1 MGRIRR
7 TKGGSSPFGVYVPGP
22 RALEGTDP
30 LNKKLAAALS
40 GGAVLVLALS
50 GCSDDEGDKVGD
62 WAKTFCDQA
71 KPQIQKRADAHQII
85 ISTAADSKPAEIQ
98 AADSKAFQDI
108 ANADRALA
116 KAVGAA
122 GAPPVENGEKVQ
134 QDAIKELN
142 STALAYEG
150 LKKQVDALDPT
161 NQQKFAD
168 GLQGVADGL
177 TKIEKMDQNALS
189 KLEEGELG
197 QAMAKQPGCQKPTAA
212 VPPKTSASP
221 NSGSTADPGS
231 TSDSDSDSDSGSSG
245 STKKPSAKPT
255 KKSTAGKSE
264 E

>member
-1 MGRIRR
+1 M
-7 TKGGSSPFGVYVPGP
+7 
-22 RALEGTDP
+22 
-30 LNKKLAAALS
+30 NKKLAAALS

-50 GCSDDEGDKVGD
+50 GCSDDEGNKVDD

-116 KAVGAA
+116 KAVESA

-142 STALAYEG
+142 ATAVAYEG

-197 QAMAKQPGCQKPTAA
+197 QAMAKQPGCQKPTAST
-212 VPPKTSASP
+212 PPNGSGTGSASP
-221 NSGSTADPGS
+221 NPGSTA
-231 TSDSDSDSDSGSSG
+231 SGSSDKG
-245 STKKPSAKPT
+245 SESAEPKEKTTTKAAAKT
-255 KKSTAGKSE
+255 TAPAKTE

>member
-1 MGRIRR
+1 M
-7 TKGGSSPFGVYVPGP
+7 
-22 RALEGTDP
+22 
-30 LNKKLAAALS
+30 NKKLAAALS

-50 GCSDDEGDKVGD
+50 GCSDDEGNKVDD

-116 KAVGAA
+116 KAVESA

-142 STALAYEG
+142 ATAVAYEG

-177 TKIEKMDQNALS
+177 TRIEKMDQNALS

-197 QAMAKQPGCQKPTAA
+197 QAMAKQPGCQKPTAS
-212 VPPKTSASP
+212 VPPKASGSASP
-221 NSGSTADPGS
+221 KPGS
-231 TSDSDSDSDSGSSG
+231 TPDSSDTSDASGKGSDSAEPTGKA
-245 STKKPSAKPT
+245 STKPS
-255 KKSTAGKSE
+255 KKSTTAKTE

>member
-1 MGRIRR
+1 M
-7 TKGGSSPFGVYVPGP
+7 
-22 RALEGTDP
+22 
-30 LNKKLAAALS
+30 NKKLAAALS

-50 GCSDDEGDKVGD
+50 GCSSDEGDKVGD

-116 KAVGAA
+116 KAVEAA
-122 GAPPVENGEKVQ
+122 GAPPVENGEKVK

-142 STALAYEG
+142 ATAVAYEG

-189 KLEEGELG
+189 KLEDGELG
-197 QAMAKQPGCQKPTAA
+197 QAMAKQPGCQKPTAS
-212 VPPKTSASP
+212 VPPKATASP
-221 NSGSTADPGS
+221 NAGSDTG
-231 TSDSDSDSDSGSSG
+231 SGSSAP
-245 STKKPSAKPT
+245 STKPSAEPA
-255 KKSTAGKSE
+255 KKSESPKTGE
-264 E
+264 

>member
-1 MGRIRR
+1 M
-7 TKGGSSPFGVYVPGP
+7 YVPGP

-50 GCSDDEGDKVGD
+50 GCSDDEGDKVND

-108 ANADRALA
+108 ADADRALA
-116 KAVGAA
+116 KAVESA

-142 STALAYEG
+142 ATAVAYEG

-168 GLQGVADGL
+168 GLQSVADGL

-197 QAMAKQPGCQKPTAA
+197 QAMAKQPGCQKPTAST
-212 VPPKTSASP
+212 PPKA
-221 NSGSTADPGS
+221 SGSAAPNPGS
-231 TSDSDSDSDSGSSG
+231 TSDSSGKGSDPSDSGSEPTGKAS
-245 STKKPSAKPT
+245 SKPS
-255 KKSTAGKSE
+255 KKATATKSE
-264 E
+264 

>member
-1 MGRIRR
+1 M
-7 TKGGSSPFGVYVPGP
+7 YVPGP

-50 GCSDDEGDKVGD
+50 GCSDDEGDKVGA

-116 KAVGAA
+116 KAVEAA
-122 GAPPVENGEKVQ
+122 GAPPVENGAKVQ

-142 STALAYEG
+142 ATAVAYEG

-189 KLEEGELG
+189 KLEDGELG
-197 QAMAKQPGCQKPTAA
+197 QAMAKQPGCQKPTAS

-221 NSGSTADPGS
+221 NAGSDSGA
-231 TSDSDSDSDSGSSG
+231 TSDSDADSDSS
-245 STKKPSAKPT
+245 KPT
-255 KKSTAGKSE
+255 KKASATPSKKASAAPSKKS
-264 E
+264 

>member
-1 MGRIRR
+1 M
-7 TKGGSSPFGVYVPGP
+7 YVPGP

-30 LNKKLAAALS
+30 VNKKLAAVLS

-50 GCSDDEGDKVGD
+50 GCSEDEGDKVGD

-116 KAVGAA
+116 KAVESA
-122 GAPPVENGEKVQ
+122 GVPPVENGQKIQ
-134 QDAIKELN
+134 QDAIRELN
-142 STALAYEG
+142 ATAVAYEG

-168 GLQGVADGL
+168 GLQSVADGL
-177 TKIEKMDQNALS
+177 TKIEKMDQDALS

-197 QAMAKQPGCQKPTAA
+197 QAMAKQPGCQKPTAS
-212 VPPKTSASP
+212 VPPKTSGSASP
-221 NSGSTADPGS
+221 QPGS
-231 TSDSDSDSDSGSSG
+231 TSSDSDKGSDAEPTGEA
-245 STKKPSAKPT
+245 STKPSAKPST
-255 KKSTAGKSE
+255 KASGTKTSGTKTE

>member
-1 MGRIRR
+1 M
-7 TKGGSSPFGVYVPGP
+7 
-22 RALEGTDP
+22 
-30 LNKKLAAALS
+30 NKKLAAALS

-50 GCSDDEGDKVGD
+50 GCSSDEGDKVGD

-85 ISTAADSKPAEIQ
+85 ISTAADSKPAEIK
-98 AADSKAFQDI
+98 AADSQAFQDI

-116 KAVGAA
+116 KAVEAA
-122 GAPPVENGEKVQ
+122 GAPPVQNGETVQ

-142 STALAYEG
+142 ATALAYEG
-150 LKKQVDALDPT
+150 LKKQVDALDAT

-197 QAMAKQPGCQKPTAA
+197 QAMAKQPGCQKPTAS

-221 NSGSTADPGS
+221 NAGGT
-231 TSDSDSDSDSGSSG
+231 SDSGSSTP
-245 STKKPSAKPT
+245 TKTPSATPSKKATAT
-255 KKSTAGKSE
+255 KSGE
-264 E
+264 

>member
-1 MGRIRR
+1 M
-7 TKGGSSPFGVYVPGP
+7 
-22 RALEGTDP
+22 
-30 LNKKLAAALS
+30 NKKLAAALS

-50 GCSDDEGDKVGD
+50 GCSDDEGDKVND

-108 ANADRALA
+108 ADADRALA
-116 KAVGAA
+116 KAVESA

-142 STALAYEG
+142 ATAVAYEG

-168 GLQGVADGL
+168 GLQSVADGL

-197 QAMAKQPGCQKPTAA
+197 QAMAKQPGCQKPTAST
-212 VPPKTSASP
+212 PPKA
-221 NSGSTADPGS
+221 SGSAAPNPGS
-231 TSDSDSDSDSGSSG
+231 TSDSSGKGSDPSDSGSEPTG
-245 STKKPSAKPT
+245 KASTKPS
-255 KKSTAGKSE
+255 KKATAAKSE
-264 E
+264 

>member
-1 MGRIRR
+1 M
-7 TKGGSSPFGVYVPGP
+7 
-22 RALEGTDP
+22 
-30 LNKKLAAALS
+30 NKKLAAALS

-50 GCSDDEGDKVGD
+50 GCSDDEGNKVDD

-116 KAVGAA
+116 KAVESA
-122 GAPPVENGEKVQ
+122 GAPPVENGEKVK

-142 STALAYEG
+142 ETAVAYEG
-150 LKKQVDALDPT
+150 LKKQVDALDPS

-168 GLQGVADGL
+168 GLQNVANGL
-177 TKIEKMDQNALS
+177 TRIEKMDQQALA

-197 QAMAKQPGCQKPTAA
+197 QAMAKQPGCQKPTAST
-212 VPPKTSASP
+212 PPKPSGSASP
-221 NSGSTADPGS
+221 GAGSTADAGGAVEPSEGA
-231 TSDSDSDSDSGSSG
+231 
-245 STKKPSAKPT
+245 SAKPSG
-255 KKSTAGKSE
+255 KATATKSE

>member
-1 MGRIRR
+1 M
-7 TKGGSSPFGVYVPGP
+7 
-22 RALEGTDP
+22 
-30 LNKKLAAALS
+30 NKKLAAALS

-50 GCSDDEGDKVGD
+50 GCSDDEGDKVND

-108 ANADRALA
+108 ADADRALA
-116 KAVGAA
+116 KAVESA

-142 STALAYEG
+142 ATAVAYEG

-168 GLQGVADGL
+168 GLQSVADGL

-197 QAMAKQPGCQKPTAA
+197 QAMAKQPGCQKPTAST
-212 VPPKTSASP
+212 PPKA
-221 NSGSTADPGS
+221 SGSAAPNPGS
-231 TSDSDSDSDSGSSG
+231 TSDSSGKGSDPSDAGSEPTG
-245 STKKPSAKPT
+245 KASTKPS
-255 KKSTAGKSE
+255 KKATATKSE
-264 E
+264 

>member
-1 MGRIRR
+1 M
-7 TKGGSSPFGVYVPGP
+7 
-22 RALEGTDP
+22 
-30 LNKKLAAALS
+30 NKKLAAALS
-40 GGAVLVLALS
+40 GGTVLMLALA
-50 GCSDDEGDKVGD
+50 GCSSDEGDKVGD

-116 KAVGAA
+116 KAVQTA
-122 GAPPVENGEKVQ
+122 GAPPVENGEKVK

-142 STALAYEG
+142 DTAVAYEG

-168 GLQGVADGL
+168 GLQTVADGL

-189 KLEEGELG
+189 KLEDGELG
-197 QAMAKQPGCQKPTAA
+197 QAMAKQPGCQKPTAS

-221 NSGSTADPGS
+221 NAGTTSDPDA
-231 TSDSDSDSDSGSSG
+231 TSDSDSDSTNP
-245 STKKPSAKPT
+245 TKKASAKPT
-255 KKSTAGKSE
+255 KKPTAGKSE
-264 E
+264 